1 MPATKELVASN
12 RSDEEVAKEIGADK
26 LIYQSLDDLI
36 QTVHEGNPKL
46 KNLKPLYLPVNISH
60 PLKKNYLEELE
71 ETRSND
77 QRLQK
82 KRLLK
87 G

>member
-36 QTVHEGNPKL
+36 QTVHEGNPEIKEFETSIFTGE
-46 KNLKPLYLPVNISH
+46 YFT
-60 PLKKNYLEELE
+60 PLKEIYLDELE

-77 QRLQK
+77 QK
-82 KRLLK
+82 VAKEASA
-87 G
+87 